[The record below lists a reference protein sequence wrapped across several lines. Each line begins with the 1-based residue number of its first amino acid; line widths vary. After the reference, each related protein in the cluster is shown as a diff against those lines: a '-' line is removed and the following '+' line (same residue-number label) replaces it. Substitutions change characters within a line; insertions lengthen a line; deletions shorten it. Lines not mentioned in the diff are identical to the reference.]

1 MREWDGVIP
10 HGRRCGNHAATMPTS
25 AAAAP
30 PPWPPDCVPT
40 AEHRLGRGVHQ
51 AHAEPIRGALLALLC
66 KPVEWL
72 GPLCAALL
80 AGGDGAFTLAG
91 AKYLGRTLPP
101 PPCLQA
107 FVALGAAPAWW
118 EQGTAYPMDYY
129 AADGGEW
136 NSTYHRKKAAGAERV
151 PAAARAAAAL
161 AARRPAAGAEGAAA
175 AGGAPP

>member
-1 MREWDGVIP
+1 MGWRDTLRQVMRQP
-10 HGRRCGNHAATMPTS
+10 CGNHAHIRCCR
-25 AAAAP
+25 P
-30 PPWPPDCVPT
+30 PPWPQIACPRLSIDWGEGFTKPT
-40 AEHRLGRGVHQ
+40 LNPYEVRRWHGSPRRLHGLVASVRCTARWWRRRLHTCESKISG
-51 AHAEPIRGALLALLC
+51 AHI
-66 KPVEWL
+66 
-72 GPLCAALL
+72 
-80 AGGDGAFTLAG
+80 
-91 AKYLGRTLPP
+91 LPP
-101 PPCLQA
+101 CPQA